1 MKTPVSTLSP
11 LYVAFKRNEA
21 TLTQAI
27 QFAAEK
33 SAAAMG
39 SEFNKVYH
47 RSYCSGVL
55 ETHKKAA

>member
-1 MKTPVSTLSP
+1 LSP

-47 RSYCSGVL
+47 RSYCSGL
-55 ETHKKAA
+55 TKTQKKAA